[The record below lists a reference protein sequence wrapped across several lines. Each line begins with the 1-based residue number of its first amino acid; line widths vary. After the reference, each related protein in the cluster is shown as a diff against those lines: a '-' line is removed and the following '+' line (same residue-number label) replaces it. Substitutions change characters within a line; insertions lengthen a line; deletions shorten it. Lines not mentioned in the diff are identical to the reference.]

1 VSLALLKVAHVLSA
15 AVILGTGFGIAFF
28 TWFGYRSALRT
39 GEIGVL
45 RHTLRYTV
53 IADAWFTAPAVAFQ
67 GLSGV
72 ALTLL
77 YGLSLVSP
85 WSIAVWSLFLIA
97 GACWLP
103 VLKLQVMLRD
113 EAERASSTAAL
124 PAHFHVVFKWWFALG
139 IPAFCAVLAIYWLMV
154 AKPLTMG

>member
-1 VSLALLKVAHVLSA
+1 MTLLKVAHILSA

-28 TWFGYRSALRT
+28 TWFGYRSAMRT

-53 IADAWFTAPAVAFQ
+53 IADKWFTAPAVAFQ
-67 GLSGV
+67 ALSGV

-77 YGLSLVSP
+77 YGLALVSP
-85 WSIAVWSLFLIA
+85 WSVAVWSLFLIA

-103 VLKLQVMLRD
+103 VLKLQVMMRD
-113 EAERASSTAAL
+113 EAERASSTATL
-124 PAHFHVVFKWWFALG
+124 PARFHVLFKWWFALG
-139 IPAFCAVLAIYWLMV
+139 IPAFGAVLAIYWLMV

>member
-1 VSLALLKVAHVLSA
+1 MSLALIKVAHVLSA

-53 IADAWFTAPAVAFQ
+53 IADTWFTAPAVAFQ
-67 GLSGV
+67 ALSGV

-85 WSIAVWSLFLIA
+85 WSIAVW
-97 GACWLP
+97 
-103 VLKLQVMLRD
+103 
-113 EAERASSTAAL
+113 
-124 PAHFHVVFKWWFALG
+124 
-139 IPAFCAVLAIYWLMV
+139 
-154 AKPLTMG
+154 